1 PRVETFC
8 RAQAGCR
15 GPGRYLQRPERR
27 GRSPARGAGQA
38 RGGVFGNGYIGKRTN
53 LLLPDAKVGQVRAKS
68 WGKLCKLRHNLPH
81 DVKLPGFTIGERAKQ
96 HAIHNREDGGVR
108 AYAEGKG

>member
-1 PRVETFC
+1 MGDAVEHNRCTKH
-8 RAQAGCR
+8 
-15 GPGRYLQRPERR
+15 RR
-27 GRSPARGAGQA
+27 NAADDLRLAGAGQA

-96 HAIHNREDGGVR
+96 QSEKSENSQRSMRSWRAIGRF
-108 AYAEGKG
+108 